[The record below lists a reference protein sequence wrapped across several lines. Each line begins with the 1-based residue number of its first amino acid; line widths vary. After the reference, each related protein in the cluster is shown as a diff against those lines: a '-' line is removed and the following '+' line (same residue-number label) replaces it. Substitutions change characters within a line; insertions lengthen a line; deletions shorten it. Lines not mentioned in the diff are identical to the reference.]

1 MIFNHLMNKAMKA
14 LIKIFAVVLTLSLL
28 AACSQEFAPNP
39 GSLLNTDDPSFAMKK
54 DDGGDAGVAGNNLS
68 LPVIWADGSLSLRY
82 DMTEPA
88 DLKGV
93 FYELAG
99 ENWYV
104 QDDPQNEWQAFN
116 GVGEDF
122 EIFGPIDITYVDWGD
137 NLEVK
142 AWPATGIVRVETRL
156 YKALNVPQNAYTMMH
171 ISGLGVDEIWGTNGK
186 VYGAEEATI
195 YSDEAVLV
203 IQRITKDEPSGN
215 EPGDLRWDM
224 QDRKWVGDDVLETRV
239 WEEILGEE
247 GPGGYGAEVN
257 VQGVV
262 VYGYNWNMKQDKEKY
277 EPGVY
282 RITFSLGNA
291 HAMFTGDSYI
301 MAAEEEEPEA
311 SIEAEDDEG
320 GANIPGYAEIRPG
333 LNLTYIDVMIE
344 AKSTGGGGGG
354 GNGGG
359 GHTGGSNTSH
369 GNSGNGGSGGH
380 GNN

>member
-1 MIFNHLMNKAMKA
+1 M
-14 LIKIFAVVLTLSLL
+14 KIFVMVLTLSLL

-54 DDGGDAGVAGNNLS
+54 DDGGDVGIAGNNLS
-68 LPVIWADGSLSLRY
+68 MPVIWADGSLALRY
-82 DMTEPA
+82 DMNEPA

-93 FYELAG
+93 FYEIAG

-104 QDDPQNEWQAFN
+104 QDDPQNEWQAYN
-116 GVGEDF
+116 GEGEDF
-122 EIFGPIDITYVDWGD
+122 EIHGPIDITYVDWGD

-142 AWPATGIVRVETRL
+142 AWPVTGIVRVETRL
-156 YKALNVPQNAYTMMH
+156 YRALNVPQNAYTMMH
-171 ISGLGVDEIWGTNGK
+171 ISGLGVDEVWGTNGK
-186 VYGAEEATI
+186 VFASEEATI
-195 YSDEAVLV
+195 YSDEAVLT
-203 IQRITKDEPSGN
+203 IQRITKDEPAGN

-224 QDRKWVGDDVLETRV
+224 QERMWVGEDALETRV
-239 WEEILGEE
+239 WEEILGDE

-291 HAMFTGDSYI
+291 NAMFTGDSYI
-301 MAAEEEEPEA
+301 LAAEEEEPEA
-311 SIEAEDDEG
+311 GIEAEDDDDG

-333 LNLTYIDVMIE
+333 LNLTYIDVMIQ

-380 GNN
+380 GNK